1 MSLWD
6 RWRVRRDDGLRLG
19 PRRVP
24 PPLLG
29 GVRRPVRRSP
39 VGRVVRLALLAA
51 ALLMFVTASI
61 SYSNNKLRR
70 RKTWMTIAE
79 LTDAVLRFQHDFQRW
94 PDSFDQ
100 LLRPPADQPPYLES
114 LPRDAWGHPFRYRR
128 VTEPAPAGGFRIVSD
143 GPDGRPDTGDDIE
156 NL

>member
-1 MSLWD
+1 MSLLE
-6 RWRVRRDDGLRLG
+6 RWRARRGAQPLLG
-19 PRRVP
+19 PSRSP
-24 PPLLG
+24 QPLLG
-29 GVRRPVRRSP
+29 GARRPARRRP
-39 VGRVVRLALLAA
+39 LWRVLRLVLLAA

-61 SYSNNKLRR
+61 GYSNNKLRR

-114 LPRDAWGHPFRYRR
+114 LPRDAWGNSFRYLR
-128 VTEPAPAGGFRIVSD
+128 VLEPGTPGEFHIVSD
-143 GPDGRPDTGDDIE
+143 GPDGKPGTGDDIE